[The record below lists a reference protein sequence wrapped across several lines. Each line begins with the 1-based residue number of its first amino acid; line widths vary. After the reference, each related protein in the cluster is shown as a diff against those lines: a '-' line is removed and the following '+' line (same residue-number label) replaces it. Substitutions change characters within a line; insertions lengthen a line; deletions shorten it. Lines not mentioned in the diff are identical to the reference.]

1 MNTHQ
6 HRPLNDNTDYGLCFV
21 CGPRNPW
28 GLKLHFERD
37 GLRVKSSFV
46 AREVYQG
53 FPGLLHG
60 GIITALLDEV
70 MSRVLLILE
79 NRWTMTAKMET
90 QFRKPVHIGSQITM
104 FGEIDEVNKRM
115 PRVKGKLL
123 LPDGSV
129 AATAQGSFIYVP
141 ETQLS
146 QMTCGYPELAASWMK

>member
-1 MNTHQ
+1 
-6 HRPLNDNTDYGLCFV
+6 
-21 CGPRNPW
+21 
-28 GLKLHFERD
+28 
-37 GLRVKSSFV
+37 
-46 AREVYQG
+46 
-53 FPGLLHG
+53 
-60 GIITALLDEV
+60 

-129 AATAQGSFIYVP
+129 AATAQGSFVYVP
-141 ETQLS
+141 EIQLS